1 MTYRLPQIKK
11 TFALQLVCP
20 TGLMISPPAST
31 ISLCLRVCVFLFQCQ
46 AAGIINGT
54 PPEYQ
59 LSWFARKR
67 EKKKTCIY
75 WLTGF
80 WVSQKKQRK
89 APQVLAPAS
98 FCSSGAL
105 YFLMCV
111 SLCRNAAISP
121 FQLPAQSSAFLP
133 LWHEN
138 KLRLS
143 ASACMWSQTP
153 LSAITGWETA
163 INCTLEAY
171 NGLLQ
176 RWQNL
181 YHIMPLPIQTQI
193 GSLFLITIQQVLDNF
208 ITQLATA

>member
-11 TFALQLVCP
+11 TFALQLVCL

-67 EKKKTCIY
+67 EKNHVFIDSQAFECLKKSSEK
-75 WLTGF
+75 LL
-80 WVSQKKQRK
+80 
-89 APQVLAPAS
+89 VLAPAS

>member
-1 MTYRLPQIKK
+1 MSSSRY
-11 TFALQLVCP
+11 C
-20 TGLMISPPAST
+20 
-31 ISLCLRVCVFLFQCQ
+31 
-46 AAGIINGT
+46 IINGT

-59 LSWFARKR
+59 LSRFARKG
-67 EKKKTCIY
+67 KKNKTCIY

-80 WVSQKKQRK
+80 WLSQKRQWK
-89 APQVLAPAS
+89 AAQALALAS

-111 SLCRNAAISP
+111 SLCKNTAISP

-133 LWHEN
+133 PWHEN

-143 ASACMWSQTP
+143 AFACVWSQTP

-208 ITQLATA
+208 ITLLATA

>member
-1 MTYRLPQIKK
+1 MSACLCVFVSMSSSRYNKWHSTRIS
-11 TFALQLVCP
+11 A
-20 TGLMISPPAST
+20 LMI
-31 ISLCLRVCVFLFQCQ
+31 CQ
-46 AAGIINGT
+46 EEG
-54 PPEYQ
+54 
-59 LSWFARKR
+59 
-67 EKKKTCIY
+67 KKTCIY

-208 ITQLATA
+208 ITQLSTA